1 MRGINYAKDYSLDP
15 IHIMAARSV
24 TYRITKKDT
33 VIKLVRTG
41 IQREREWGEREVRER
56 ERESSPRARFEI
68 EFAEI
73 SGTPSVIDYVG

>member
-41 IQREREWGEREVRER
+41 IQRERVGGEGSERER
-56 ERESSPRARFEI
+56 ERKQPEGSI
-68 EFAEI
+68 
-73 SGTPSVIDYVG
+73 

>member
-41 IQREREWGEREVRER
+41 IQRERVGERGVRER
-56 ERESSPRARFEI
+56 EREKAARGLDLKLN
-68 EFAEI
+68 
-73 SGTPSVIDYVG
+73 SLK

>member
-41 IQREREWGEREVRER
+41 IQREREREVGEGSER
-56 ERESSPRARFEI
+56 ERKQPEGSI
-68 EFAEI
+68 
-73 SGTPSVIDYVG
+73 

>member
-41 IQREREWGEREVRER
+41 IQRERVGERGVRER
-56 ERESSPRARFEI
+56 ERKQPEGSI
-68 EFAEI
+68 
-73 SGTPSVIDYVG
+73 

>member
-41 IQREREWGEREVRER
+41 IQRERVGERGVRER

>member
-15 IHIMAARSV
+15 IHIMAGRSV

-41 IQREREWGEREVRER
+41 IQEKERGGRGE
-56 ERESSPRARFEI
+56 
-68 EFAEI
+68 
-73 SGTPSVIDYVG
+73 